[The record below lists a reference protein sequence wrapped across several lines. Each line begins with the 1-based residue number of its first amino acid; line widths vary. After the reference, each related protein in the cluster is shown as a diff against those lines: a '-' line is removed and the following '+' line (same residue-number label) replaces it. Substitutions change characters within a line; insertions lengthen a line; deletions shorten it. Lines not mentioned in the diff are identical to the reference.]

1 MRGRSTADPQSP
13 QRGRRVEIRT
23 PPDDS
28 YRRLLQV
35 FLICAFV
42 PWWLIPPAQQAHLGD
57 TRGSFGGLRF
67 TIYDFTMGT
76 TGKQGLTKA
85 PQTAVRKDGVPV
97 NVTPLRDDTLAA
109 SQAFIKQT
117 IYEKRSYLKAAF
129 ANPYNLS
136 LLAGGLAASALTLNP
151 LLAVIVVGLEILWVV
166 NAPGSRKLQEWL
178 WDPKFDEQQQAQE
191 QAERAARLQSLD
203 EADRERVVSL
213 FARQQEINALAA
225 QNPSFTGEL
234 LRTELIKTDR
244 LVEAFMEM
252 ATTCGRYEAYLNSI
266 NLSELEKDR
275 RRWEAIVKGQD
286 KRDSETD
293 IAGKNLAVIMKRFD
307 KMKEIHHYLTV
318 ARGQLDLI
326 ENSFQLIADQI
337 VTMQSPQELTGQL
350 DELLD
355 GVESIK
361 QTAADTERL
370 LNPLGL
376 KDLNV

>member
-1 MRGRSTADPQSP
+1 
-13 QRGRRVEIRT
+13 
-23 PPDDS
+23 
-28 YRRLLQV
+28 
-35 FLICAFV
+35 
-42 PWWLIPPAQQAHLGD
+42 
-57 TRGSFGGLRF
+57 
-67 TIYDFTMGT
+67 MGT
-76 TGKQGLTKA
+76 TEKQGSTKP
-85 PQTAVRKDGVPV
+85 PQTAMRKDGVPV

-109 SQAFIKQT
+109 SQAFIKQK

-136 LLAGGLAASALTLNP
+136 LLVGGLAASALTLNP
-151 LLAVIVVGLEILWVV
+151 LLAVIVVGMEILWVV
-166 NAPGSRKLQEWL
+166 NAPGSKKLQEWL

-191 QAERAARLQSLD
+191 QAARAERLQSLD
-203 EADRERVVSL
+203 EADRERVVEL
-213 FARQQEINALAA
+213 FARQQEINSLAA
-225 QNPSFTGEL
+225 RNPSFTGEL
-234 LRTELIKTDR
+234 LRTELTKTDR

-266 NLSELEKDR
+266 DLSELERDR
-275 RRWEAIVKGQD
+275 RRWETIVKGQD
-286 KRDSETD
+286 SAKGTVQGTIQNKRNSETD
-293 IAGKNLAVIMKRFD
+293 IARKNLAVIMKRFD
-307 KMKEIHHYLTV
+307 KMKEIHHYLTL

-361 QTAADTERL
+361 QTAADTERI

-376 KDLNV
+376 KDLNKYE

>member
-1 MRGRSTADPQSP
+1 
-13 QRGRRVEIRT
+13 
-23 PPDDS
+23 
-28 YRRLLQV
+28 
-35 FLICAFV
+35 
-42 PWWLIPPAQQAHLGD
+42 
-57 TRGSFGGLRF
+57 
-67 TIYDFTMGT
+67 MGT
-76 TGKQGLTKA
+76 TGKQGVTKP
-85 PQTAVRKDGVPV
+85 PQTAMRKDGVPV

-109 SQAFIKQT
+109 SQAYIRQQ

-166 NAPGSRKLQEWL
+166 NAPGSKKLQEWL
-178 WDPKFDEQQQAQE
+178 WDPQFDKQQQAQVD
-191 QAERAARLQSLD
+191 AERAARLESLD
-203 EADRERVVSL
+203 ETDRERVVSL
-213 FARQQEINALAA
+213 LARQQEINSLAA

-234 LRTELIKTDR
+234 LRSELTKTDR
-244 LVEAFMEM
+244 LVEAFMDM

-266 NLSELEKDR
+266 DLSELERDR
-275 RRWEAIVKGQD
+275 RRWETIVKQD
-286 KRDSETD
+286 ERNSETD
-293 IAGKNLAVIMKRFD
+293 IARKNLAVIMKRFD
-307 KMKEIHHYLTV
+307 KMKEIHSYLSL

-376 KDLNV
+376 KDLKI